1 MLTDAKQRKLSFI
14 KQALLA
20 IASHAV
26 LFGAAILLGRSVI
39 RLPYERLCGSYTS
52 QGQDSKFK
60 NAETIENNGGNNAP
74 LSKRRRKQIYSN
86 ILILCTTWNNGV
98 TEMARI
104 YTRSFLNAI
113 YSSISPKPLSTGLW
127 RCLLDIGIS
136 KKKPTRP
143 GCRAGQR
150 KFRPTGGKIPSSFLQ
165 YSYLPSTKDGNTNL
179 NFDFE
184 AQDGRHLHIV
194 LPSTLNIQTD
204 TSDSGQI

>member
-1 MLTDAKQRKLSFI
+1 
-14 KQALLA
+14 
-20 IASHAV
+20 
-26 LFGAAILLGRSVI
+26 
-39 RLPYERLCGSYTS
+39 
-52 QGQDSKFK
+52 
-60 NAETIENNGGNNAP
+60 
-74 LSKRRRKQIYSN
+74 
-86 ILILCTTWNNGV
+86 
-98 TEMARI
+98 MARI

-127 RCLLDIGIS
+127 SCLLDIGIS